1 MNHCFTLKV
10 LVVPV
15 KGCVRRQIGEIST
28 KLAASVL
35 SYLLSG
41 KVSTKVSKRQ
51 GKSRL
56 GSVL

>member
-1 MNHCFTLKV
+1 MNHCFALKV

-15 KGCVRRQIGEIST
+15 KGCVRRQIRNKH
-28 KLAASVL
+28 KLTASIL

-41 KVSTKVSKRQ
+41 KVSTKVSQRQ